1 MSRLSRNSSQKYG
14 NEATFYMLIFVVMAV
29 LIIWYGFCAP
39 AIEIENKQKNRNI
52 EIAEKLVENELNVG
66 KQSYDMELRNDRS
79 KDWLNKWTGENVE
92 CFVFTNGKRY
102 KVIFDSKLV
111 NGLDTYEIV
120 KIKKMVEQS

>member
-1 MSRLSRNSSQKYG
+1 MSRVSRNSAPKYG
-14 NEATFYMLIFVVMAV
+14 NEATFYIFIFVAMAV

-66 KQSYDMELRNDRS
+66 KQSYDMELREDRT

-92 CFVFTNGKRY
+92 CFVFTNGKHY
-102 KVIFDSKLV
+102 KVVFESKLV

-120 KIKKMVEQS
+120 KIKKMVER